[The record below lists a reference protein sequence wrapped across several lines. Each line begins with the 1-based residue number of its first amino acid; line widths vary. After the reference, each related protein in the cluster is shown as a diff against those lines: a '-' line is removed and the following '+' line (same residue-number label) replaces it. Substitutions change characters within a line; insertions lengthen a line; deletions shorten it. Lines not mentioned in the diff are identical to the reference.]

1 MTAGDVLVLGC
12 LSRKLEGS
20 CEARAPR
27 TRAVVQGLQ
36 ETECPLASVP
46 SAGPLLFSPRPNM
59 SLPPPSFFFFTHPFG
74 KWSQFLEQVGDL
86 IDLLG

>member
-59 SLPPPSFFFFTHPFG
+59 SLPPPPFFLFYPSL
-74 KWSQFLEQVGDL
+74 WQVESV
-86 IDLLG
+86 LGAGRGFD